1 MNTNSN
7 YTTVQDKNGNYDG
20 EIEKDIMNVNYLQFG
35 NLKVESEKE
44 KSDHTCQSDS
54 RTLTSS
60 AFSEHEDEDDKI
72 IKDASEML
80 EKEFLTKKRGR
91 KIKKKCK

>member
-1 MNTNSN
+1 VNTNSN
-7 YTTVQDKNGNYDG
+7 YTTRQNTNGNFDG
-20 EIEKDIMNVNYLQFG
+20 EIEKDIMNVNYLQFD
-35 NLKVESEKE
+35 NLKVNSEKE
-44 KSDHTCQSDS
+44 NLDHTCQSDS

-60 AFSEHEDEDDKI
+60 AFSEHKDEDDKI

-80 EKEFLTKKRGR
+80 EKEFLSKKRGR